1 MADDEL
7 KKLKRADLLDKL
19 LDVMRENE
27 QLKAELSEARAQL
40 AERQLDLLD
49 AGSIAEASMR
59 LNGVFEAAQAAAESR
74 SQPPKRS
81 HSRPSRHW
89 LEKARVFA
97 ISP

>member
-40 AERQLDLLD
+40 AERQLDLLTL
-49 AGSIAEASMR
+49 APSPR
-59 LNGVFEAAQAAAESR
+59 LLLG
-74 SQPPKRS
+74 
-81 HSRPSRHW
+81 
-89 LEKARVFA
+89 
-97 ISP
+97 